1 MTVLAV
7 IGSRTFSDMALL
19 SEHMSKVC
27 QAFGVSSIVSG
38 GAKGADSLA
47 VEHAQMLGLRVQIFK
62 PDWAQFGRGAGP
74 IRNRLIVDVAD
85 VVLAFW
91 DGESKG
97 TKHAVGYAQQKGKHT
112 IVVRIAN

>member
-7 IGSRTFSDMALL
+7 IGSRKFTNCALL
-19 SEHMSKVC
+19 AEHMDEVC
-27 QAFGVSSIVSG
+27 AAFDVSAIVSG

-47 VEHAQMLGLRVQIFK
+47 AGYAATRGLPVQIFE

-74 IRNRLIVDVAD
+74 IRNKAIVSAAD

-91 DGESKG
+91 DGESRG
-97 TKHAVGYAQQKGKHT
+97 TKQALAYAKQMGKQV
-112 IVVRIAN
+112 IVVSV

>member
-7 IGSRTFSDMALL
+7 IGSRTYKDMPLLIEHLDRTCANFSVA
-19 SEHMSKVC
+19 
-27 QAFGVSSIVSG
+27 SIVSG

-47 VEHAQMLGLRVQIFK
+47 AEYAAVIGLPVEVFK

-74 IRNRLIVDVAD
+74 IRNKAIVNAAD
-85 VVLAFW
+85 IVLAFW

-97 TKHAVGYAQQKGKHT
+97 TKQALSYAKQMGKHV
-112 IVVRIAN
+112 IVVAAS

>member
-7 IGSRTFSDMALL
+7 IGSRTFCDKPLL
-19 SEHMSKVC
+19 TKYMNEACTEFSV
-27 QAFGVSSIVSG
+27 VSIVSG

-47 VEHAQMLGLRVQIFK
+47 AEHAEVLGLPVEVFE

-74 IRNRLIVDVAD
+74 IRNKAIVNAAE

-97 TKHAVGYAQQKGKHT
+97 TKQALSYAKQMGKKI
-112 IVVRIAN
+112 IVVRV

>member
-7 IGSRTFSDMALL
+7 IGSRTFSNSALL
-19 SEHMSKVC
+19 AEHMDEVC
-27 QAFGVSSIVSG
+27 AAYHVSVVVSG

-47 VEHAQMLGLRVQIFK
+47 ANYAASRGLPVQIFE

-74 IRNRLIVDVAD
+74 IRNKAIVNAAD

-97 TKHAVGYAQQKGKHT
+97 TQQALTYAKQKAKQV
-112 IVVRIAN
+112 IVVAV